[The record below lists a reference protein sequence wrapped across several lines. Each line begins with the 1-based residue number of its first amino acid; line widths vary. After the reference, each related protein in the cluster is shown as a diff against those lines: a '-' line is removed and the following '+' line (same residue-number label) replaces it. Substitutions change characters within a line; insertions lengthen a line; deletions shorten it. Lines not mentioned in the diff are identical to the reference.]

1 MNVSLH
7 HTGVRHWSRAVHRL
21 RRVIAT
27 GLVLLAAWP
36 GVALVAEAQSSLGQE
51 SALAIRQS
59 LLGAWKAT
67 VGQEELSLLF
77 NVDGTYRTARQQ
89 GTFTLV
95 EGELTLAAPP
105 ATPTTY
111 TVDLQSN
118 ALVLSGGDLKQ
129 PLTFARDVAAQR
141 PVLSYAR
148 SLFELS
154 PGVAKQKLLRT
165 LVILG
170 IILASMLLIGA
181 LERLS
186 RFLIYSDRGILKYIF
201 QRHRSR
207 TRTIHSVVLNVV
219 KYFIVF
225 SALGQILAELGV
237 NYTTYIASLSVIG
250 LAIGFGSQGLVQDVV
265 TGLFL
270 ILDNQFDVGDMVEIS
285 AQTGVVTELGL
296 RTTRLRNYLGQTV
309 VIPNRN
315 IASVGNYRRGAL
327 KTVID
332 VAARDAEQAAAMATQ
347 LQEISGEL
355 ARQFQGTIL
364 VPPGPPAVMALQT
377 GEHFVRV
384 VFDLWPQQQALVDSQ
399 IVPRLREL
407 LTARKLEIP
416 NNRVAVFYRVPEQP
430 VSASRGK
437 DGGWMRRP
445 S

>member
-1 MNVSLH
+1 MNVSLQ
-7 HTGVRHWSRAVHRL
+7 HTGVRHWSRAVQRV
-21 RRVIAT
+21 RRVIVT
-27 GLVLLAAWP
+27 GLAVLAAWP
-36 GVALVAEAQSSLGQE
+36 GVAVAAEGQSSLSE
-51 SALAIRQS
+51 EKTLAMRQS
-59 LLGAWKAT
+59 LLGPWNAT
-67 VGQEELSLLF
+67 VGQEQLSLLF
-77 NVDGTYRTARQQ
+77 NADGTYRTARQQ
-89 GTFTLV
+89 GTFSLA
-95 EGELTLAAPP
+95 EGELTLIAQHG
-105 ATPTTY
+105 TSTTY
-111 TVDLQSN
+111 AVDLQSTS
-118 ALVLSGGDLKQ
+118 LVLSGGDLKQ
-129 PLTFARDVAAQR
+129 PLTFTRDLAAQQ
-141 PVLSYAR
+141 PMLGYAR

-154 PGVAKQKLLRT
+154 PGEAKVKLLRT

-170 IILASMLLIGA
+170 IILVSTLLIRV

-186 RFLIYSDRGILKYIF
+186 RFVIFSDHGLLKYVF
-201 QRHRSR
+201 QHHKSR

-237 NYTTYIASLSVIG
+237 NYTTYIASLSVVG

-285 AQTGVVTELGL
+285 GQTGVVTELGL

-315 IASVGNYRRGAL
+315 IALVSNYRRGAL

-332 VAARDAEQAAAMATQ
+332 VAAQDPEQAAVMASE

-364 VPPGPPAVMALQT
+364 FPPDPPTVVSLQT

-384 VFDLWPQQQALVDSQ
+384 VLDLWPQQQALVDSQ
-399 IVPRLREL
+399 VVPRLREL
-407 LTARKLEIP
+407 LAARKLEIP
-416 NNRVAVFYRVPEQP
+416 NNRVAVFYRIPEPVP
-430 VSASRGK
+430 VSRGK
-437 DGGWMRRP
+437 NRGWVYPP